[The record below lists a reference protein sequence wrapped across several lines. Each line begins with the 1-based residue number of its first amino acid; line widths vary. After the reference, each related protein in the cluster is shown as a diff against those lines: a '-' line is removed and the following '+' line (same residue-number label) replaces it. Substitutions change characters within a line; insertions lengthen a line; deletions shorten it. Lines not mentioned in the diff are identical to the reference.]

1 MRKIGIFL
9 LLALIGLLNATEPNL
24 IFNGDF
30 RLGTAGF
37 GAWRLL
43 RPDTNPEL
51 QLPAL
56 RSEPGVLL
64 LENPH
69 GEYFQLIGKECLL
82 PTGKKITFRSEF
94 EGPAGGVLGFTLLC
108 IKNNQYITH
117 HKGVALSGKRQK
129 VEISFF
135 PVSGEIPYI
144 LVIYPKGKEAP
155 AGTFRFYSFTLGGER
170 QAPLLAALRTEK
182 KLYIPEEENTCR
194 IRAEIANTTATSKSG
209 TLTLEILDSARNK
222 VTARQAL
229 PLTLPPGNTVRE
241 FQVPL
246 QKKGAFTATVR
257 WNNQQ
262 IPVAEAM
269 FACIGRY
276 RGPATIHPA
285 ETFCVSVDGES
296 TFERFRGETCG
307 GYVVRGASFEERFRM
322 LGLMGCRLIR
332 DWGGMYLT
340 EWVNLEPEEGRFD
353 FRVFDRCV
361 NLIRQNGME
370 ILPVFGRMYE
380 NWAPGQPEFRP
391 EWLKKKLIRIEKN
404 PPGTDPKFV
413 VKVPPMPIW
422 RRYVEAIVKHAGK
435 RISIYEIMN
444 EPNLNM
450 SPELYMQY
458 MVPAAEIIRK
468 EAPHATILGI
478 CATGDMN
485 GRLGEYVQACTKLG
499 ALNYLD
505 GVSFHPYDARQ
516 LSSITPAD
524 VQIAELRKITG
535 NKPLYNTELYFLYD
549 WPDVTDK
556 FQQYRHV
563 KAHHAACRFLIDLGE
578 GLKQGISIVEK
589 TLWQDPLHPSYRFM
603 NYATDRIPSEVFVA
617 YNALAQ
623 HFEGAKPVKKLRLSP
638 DVIAYVYRKEGK
650 LIAALWNYTA
660 KPGITA
666 DLTPFQ
672 TMDLFG
678 NPETAGVKEISESPF
693 YLTPRT
699 RSEAEFL
706 SQLESLKLR
715 ICHPSTSPIARLVG
729 DELHVTLH
737 NAATEEQQVVL
748 GVSGGG
754 IRALRMV
761 RAALP
766 AKSSS
771 SVTLP
776 VRKVSPGR
784 QPAELML
791 YTNGTTF
798 RLPVKI
804 VSAGA
809 IKRTFLL
816 ENADGTIDLQKDK
829 ILITM
834 NVRDTSDS
842 GPTAGRPLWKT
853 DCVELFFDP
862 APFLL
867 PEQHPDA
874 HINKPGA
881 FRLFVTPRDAQKL
894 SGMGAVKPSNCRLTV
909 NRNDSSGY
917 SFRLEIP
924 VNSSPAL
931 GFCVKLN
938 DAQGGKIRETVL
950 KGVPRP
956 VHLNCCS
963 FPVVTADGNETTGS
977 SK

>member
-1 MRKIGIFL
+1 M
-9 LLALIGLLNATEPNL
+9 
-24 IFNGDF
+24 
-30 RLGTAGF
+30 
-37 GAWRLL
+37 
-43 RPDTNPEL
+43 
-51 QLPAL
+51 
-56 RSEPGVLL
+56 
-64 LENPH
+64 
-69 GEYFQLIGKECLL
+69 
-82 PTGKKITFRSEF
+82 
-94 EGPAGGVLGFTLLC
+94 
-108 IKNNQYITH
+108 
-117 HKGVALSGKRQK
+117 
-129 VEISFF
+129 
-135 PVSGEIPYI
+135 
-144 LVIYPKGKEAP
+144 
-155 AGTFRFYSFTLGGER
+155 
-170 QAPLLAALRTEK
+170 
-182 KLYIPEEENTCR
+182 
-194 IRAEIANTTATSKSG
+194 
-209 TLTLEILDSARNK
+209 
-222 VTARQAL
+222 TARQAL
-229 PLTLPPGNTVRE
+229 PLTLPPGNTVRD

-257 WNNQQ
+257 WNNQL
-262 IPVAEAM
+262 IPVADAM

-296 TFERFRGETCG
+296 TFERFRGETRG

-589 TLWQDPLHPSYRFM
+589 TLWQDPLHPLLPFHELCHRPDS
-603 NYATDRIPSEVFVA
+603 
-617 YNALAQ
+617 
-623 HFEGAKPVKKLRLSP
+623 LRGIRRVQCS
-638 DVIAYVYRKEGK
+638 G
-650 LIAALWNYTA
+650 AALRRGQTREE
-660 KPGITA
+660 
-666 DLTPFQ
+666 TPAVAGCDRLCLSQGRQ
-672 TMDLFG
+672 TDCGPLELHRETGHHRRSHAVPDHGSLRQSG
-678 NPETAGVKEISESPF
+678 NS
-693 YLTPRT
+693 
-699 RSEAEFL
+699 RSEGRSANL
-706 SQLESLKLR
+706 
-715 ICHPSTSPIARLVG
+715 PSTSPPA
-729 DELHVTLH
+729 HVPKRSFSL
-737 NAATEEQQVVL
+737 NWN
-748 GVSGGG
+748 
-754 IRALRMV
+754 R
-761 RAALP
+761 
-766 AKSSS
+766 SSS
-771 SVTLP
+771 
-776 VRKVSPGR
+776 G
-784 QPAELML
+784 
-791 YTNGTTF
+791 
-798 RLPVKI
+798 
-804 VSAGA
+804 
-809 IKRTFLL
+809 
-816 ENADGTIDLQKDK
+816 
-829 ILITM
+829 
-834 NVRDTSDS
+834 
-842 GPTAGRPLWKT
+842 
-853 DCVELFFDP
+853 
-862 APFLL
+862 
-867 PEQHPDA
+867 
-874 HINKPGA
+874 
-881 FRLFVTPRDAQKL
+881 FVTPPPA
-894 SGMGAVKPSNCRLTV
+894 RLPDWSAT
-909 NRNDSSGY
+909 SSM
-917 SFRLEIP
+917 
-924 VNSSPAL
+924 
-931 GFCVKLN
+931 
-938 DAQGGKIRETVL
+938 
-950 KGVPRP
+950 
-956 VHLNCCS
+956 
-963 FPVVTADGNETTGS
+963 
-977 SK
+977 